1 MSKPRPT
8 IISFD
13 KTLRYARG
21 AQARITMPFG
31 KHKRGFF
38 RKVSV
43 VLMDL
48 GFSTHG
54 VHSTSSQ
61 LLYLLSY

>member
-13 KTLRYARG
+13 KTLRYMAPTSVK
-21 AQARITMPFG
+21 ISMPFG
-31 KHKRGFF
+31 KHKRGLFD
-38 RKVSV
+38 KVEV

-54 VHSTSSQ
+54 VHSMCFWCG
-61 LLYLLSY
+61 